1 MMRVREQKKIR
12 MGVESKRFIEK
23 KKKKKKKKKNEEK
36 SRRRWLL
43 DKREGQPRNSKAEL
57 KNWAGTGGFTIF
69 IFFYFVGRKGREP
82 SQKNLP
88 IFLFY
93 SLHDL

>member
-1 MMRVREQKKIR
+1 M
-12 MGVESKRFIEK
+12 ESKRFIE
-23 KKKKKKKKKNEEK
+23 KKKKKKKNEEK

-69 IFFYFVGRKGREP
+69 YLFCREEGERTL
-82 SQKNLP
+82 SKNLP